1 MDSPTAPNPGW
12 SFIGPVWP
20 KPERRT
26 ITNLGLRAC
35 RVSQLRPSFS
45 STPGRKFSIRMSASA
60 NSCLRI
66 ASPSGCLRLRVSDCL
81 LRACTNHHSE
91 VPSYSLRHL
100 RSGSPPSGDSTLITS
115 APNSAQMREAN
126 GPAIRVPSSMTFR
139 PASGLAVSDMG
150 ILTSAGC

>member
-1 MDSPTAPNPGW
+1 
-12 SFIGPVWP
+12 
-20 KPERRT
+20 
-26 ITNLGLRAC
+26 
-35 RVSQLRPSFS
+35 
-45 STPGRKFSIRMSASA
+45 MSASA
-60 NSCLRI
+60 SNCLRI
-66 ASPSGCLRLRVSDCL
+66 ARPSGCLRFSVSDFL

-139 PASGLAVSDMG
+139 PASGLALNDMG
-150 ILTSAGC
+150 TFYTQHSGVMPFNIAERRRDKDDAAQDSLNSLAIG